1 MAQRTNQT
9 EERPAT
15 GLLLVADD
23 DLTMRATAQAVL
35 EQDGHQVALARDGA
49 EACRVFAEQ
58 APDLVVLDVL
68 MPKMGGYEACATLR
82 GRTDGERTPILML
95 TGSDDPDAV
104 TRAYDVGATDFHTKP
119 VNWRVLRERVK
130 YMLKAEQDA
139 KRLRQLAHYDGLT
152 GLLNRSTFRSHLREG
167 LQNAAEHAKLLAIV
181 FLDLDGFKEINDTF
195 GHGFGD
201 QVLRLAAERL
211 ADGVRADNTV
221 MHPSAHR
228 ATRVAGRFGG
238 DEFTVCVSEIPSV
251 EAATAVA
258 DRIRASFTDPFH
270 VDGREVFVTASA
282 GVSVYPYDGTDAD
295 ALLKHAD
302 TAMYEAKAAGRNKPA
317 RDKLSM
323 STMDSARLFL
333 T

>member
-1 MAQRTNQT
+1 MTQRTNHT

-15 GLLLVADD
+15 GLVLVADD
-23 DLTMRATAQAVL
+23 DPTMRAMAQAVL
-35 EQDGHQVALARDGA
+35 EQDGHQVALARDGG

-68 MPKMGGYEACATLR
+68 MPSMGGYEACATLR

-104 TRAYDVGATDFHTKP
+104 TRASDVGATDFHTKP
-119 VNWRVLRERVK
+119 VNWWVLRERVK

-167 LQNAAEHAKLLAIV
+167 LRNAAEHAKLLAVV

-201 QVLRLAAERL
+201 QVLKLAAERL
-211 ADGVRADNTV
+211 ADDVRADNTV

-238 DEFTVCVSEIPSV
+238 DEFTVCVFEIPSV
-251 EAATAVA
+251 EAATAIA
-258 DRIRASFTDPFH
+258 DRIRASFTDPFR

-302 TAMYEAKAAGRNKPA
+302 VAMYEAKAAGRNKPA
-317 RDKLSM
+317 RDKRSM
-323 STMDSARLFL
+323 STTGSARLFL
-333 T
+333 A

>member
-1 MAQRTNQT
+1 MAKPTDD
-9 EERPAT
+9 AT
-15 GLLLVADD
+15 TRSPQGSVLVADD
-23 DLTMRATAQAVL
+23 DPTMRAMAQAVL
-35 EQDGHQVALARDGA
+35 EQDGHQVAVARDGE
-49 EACRVFAEQ
+49 EACRLFAEQ

-68 MPKMGGYEACATLR
+68 MPNMGGYEACATLR
-82 GRTDGERTPILML
+82 ARTDGERTPILML

-152 GLLNRSTFRSHLREG
+152 GLLNRSTFRSHLRQG
-167 LQNAAEHAKLLAIV
+167 LQNAAEHAKILAVV

-201 QVLRLAAERL
+201 QVLRLVADRL
-211 ADGVRADNTV
+211 IDGVRADNTV
-221 MHPSAHR
+221 MHPSVHR
-228 ATRVAGRFGG
+228 ATRVASRFGG
-238 DEFTVCVSEIPSV
+238 DEFTVCLSDIPSI

-258 DRIRASFTDPFH
+258 DRIRASFTNPFR
-270 VDGREVFVTASA
+270 VDGREVVVTAST

-295 ALLKHAD
+295 TLLKQAD
-302 TAMYEAKAAGRNKPA
+302 AAMYRAKAATR
-317 RDKLSM
+317 R
-323 STMDSARLFL
+323 
-333 T
+333 

>member
-1 MAQRTNQT
+1 MTQRTNHT

-15 GLLLVADD
+15 GLVLVADD
-23 DLTMRATAQAVL
+23 DPTMRAMAQAVL
-35 EQDGHQVALARDGA
+35 EQDGHQVALARDGG

-68 MPKMGGYEACATLR
+68 MPSMGGYEACATLR

-104 TRAYDVGATDFHTKP
+104 TRASDVGATDFHTKP
-119 VNWRVLRERVK
+119 VNWWVLRERVK

-167 LQNAAEHAKLLAIV
+167 LRNAAEHAKLLAVV

-201 QVLRLAAERL
+201 QVLKLAAERL
-211 ADGVRADNTV
+211 TDDVRADNTV

-238 DEFTVCVSEIPSV
+238 DEFTVCVFEIPSV

-258 DRIRASFTDPFH
+258 DRIRASFTDPFR

-302 TAMYEAKAAGRNKPA
+302 VAMYEAKAAGRNKPA
-317 RDKLSM
+317 RDKRSM
-323 STMDSARLFL
+323 STTGSARLFL
-333 T
+333 A

>member
-1 MAQRTNQT
+1 
-9 EERPAT
+9 
-15 GLLLVADD
+15 
-23 DLTMRATAQAVL
+23 
-35 EQDGHQVALARDGA
+35 
-49 EACRVFAEQ
+49 
-58 APDLVVLDVL
+58 
-68 MPKMGGYEACATLR
+68 MPSMGGYEACATLR

-104 TRAYDVGATDFHTKP
+104 TRASDVGATDFHTKP
-119 VNWRVLRERVK
+119 VNWWVLRERVK

-167 LQNAAEHAKLLAIV
+167 LRNAAEHAKLLAVV

-201 QVLRLAAERL
+201 QVLKLAAERL
-211 ADGVRADNTV
+211 TDDVRADNTV

-238 DEFTVCVSEIPSV
+238 DEFTVCVFEIPSV

-258 DRIRASFTDPFH
+258 DRIRASFTDPFR

-302 TAMYEAKAAGRNKPA
+302 VAMYKAKAAGRNKPA
-317 RDKLSM
+317 RDKRSM
-323 STMDSARLFL
+323 STTGSARLFL
-333 T
+333 A